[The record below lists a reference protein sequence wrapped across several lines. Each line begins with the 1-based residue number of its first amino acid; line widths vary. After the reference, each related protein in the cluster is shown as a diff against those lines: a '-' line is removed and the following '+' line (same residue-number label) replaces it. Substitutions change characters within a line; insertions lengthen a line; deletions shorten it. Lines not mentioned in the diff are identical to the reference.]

1 MADDVNFL
9 PAAEFQA
16 LPLEN
21 IIAAPL
27 LGVIKA
33 QAAAATA
40 TQAYINSLIKDG
52 KPTTIDLSLNVQD
65 GDATKE
71 VKISAPLLSMVP
83 VPHMRIDSFTTH
95 FKYEISQVS
104 KNSKEANCGFD
115 VDGSLKSIPFLNFSL
130 KGNVSSKSA
139 EESSTNR
146 SGSLEITIH
155 ASEAPIPEGLARLLS
170 ALSKALPEAQNS

>member
-65 GDATKE
+65 GEEDQQGHRKHDIRNDQRQNGKRDEQVLEAE
-71 VKISAPLLSMVP
+71 VEPDIEQGNHRAQDGGRVA
-83 VPHMRIDSFTTH
+83 HG
-95 FKYEISQVS
+95 QV
-104 KNSKEANCGFD
+104 A
-115 VDGSLKSIPFLNFSL
+115 
-130 KGNVSSKSA
+130 
-139 EESSTNR
+139 
-146 SGSLEITIH
+146 H
-155 ASEAPIPEGLARLLS
+155 PEGLAAVQGQVVAPDGDHQRDAQASGRRQHALERDAQGVHQVRLD
-170 ALSKALPEAQNS
+170 

>member
-1 MADDVNFL
+1 MPNNEIL

-33 QAAAATA
+33 QAAAAAA
-40 TQAYINSLIKDG
+40 TQTYINSLIKDG
-52 KPTTIDLSLNVQD
+52 KPLTVDLSLNVAQN
-65 GDATKE
+65 GVNKSVE
-71 VKISAPLLSMVP
+71 IKAPLLSMVP
-83 VPHMRIDSFTTH
+83 VPHIRIDSFTTH

-104 KNSKEANCGFD
+104 KSTDELSYGANIDAD
-115 VDGSLKSIPFLNFSL
+115 VTKNPFFNLSI

-139 EESSTNR
+139 DESVMNR
-146 SGSLEITIH
+146 SGMLEITVH

-170 ALSKALPEAQNS
+170 VLSKALPE